1 MIALIEL
8 LATIVLIVIYCIF
21 GRRKDMIGFIIAV
34 LIVVII
40 VGFLT
45 YYAAAGDPWG
55 E

>member
-1 MIALIEL
+1 MIGLIEL
-8 LATIVLIVIYCIF
+8 LATFVIILAYFVF
-21 GRRKDMIGFIIAV
+21 GRKNMIGFVIAV

-45 YYAAAGDPWG
+45 YYAMNGDPWR